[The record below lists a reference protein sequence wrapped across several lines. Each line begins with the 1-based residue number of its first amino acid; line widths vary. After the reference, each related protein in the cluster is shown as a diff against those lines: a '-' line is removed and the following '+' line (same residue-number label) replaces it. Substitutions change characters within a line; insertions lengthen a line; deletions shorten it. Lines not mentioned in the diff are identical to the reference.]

1 MNKKIEKLIILFI
14 AILIT
19 TACSYRTAISINDK
33 IILPEAV
40 TENVKFT
47 RYFRDGQ
54 DFVVF
59 KYEEKQKNEI
69 IKKYNLKKISNSNI
83 EEVQKV
89 IDDFYDRLN
98 QKNKKIFDKT
108 IKKEELIRY
117 GNYYLIRYEEYNRFT
132 VLIFNE
138 DNLYYFKEM

>member
-19 TACSYRTAISINDK
+19 TACSYRTAISINDE

-59 KYEEKQKNEI
+59 KYEKKKKNEI

-117 GNYYLIRYEEYNRFT
+117 GNDYLIRYEEYNRFT

>member
-59 KYEEKQKNEI
+59 KYEEKKKNER

-117 GNYYLIRYEEYNRFT
+117 GNDYLIRYEEYNRFT

>member
-117 GNYYLIRYEEYNRFT
+117 GNDYLIRYEEYNRFT

>member
-14 AILIT
+14 DILIT
-19 TACSYRTAISINDK
+19 TAYSYRTAISINDK

-117 GNYYLIRYEEYNRFT
+117 GNDYLIRYEEYNRFT

>member
-19 TACSYRTAISINDK
+19 TACSYRTAISINDE

-117 GNYYLIRYEEYNRFT
+117 GNDYLIRYEEYNRFT